1 LTKTLTI
8 VALGVAWL
16 YTRLSSTLPISSAA
30 SEDEAGELYVARHG
44 SGGGLYKIVPRP
56 VAKGEV
62 TLTPAPLPFRERG

>member
-30 SEDEAGELYVARHG
+30 SEDEAGELYVARHR
-44 SGGGLYKIVPRP
+44 SGGGLYEIVPRP
-56 VAKGEV
+56 
-62 TLTPAPLPFRERG
+62 